1 MTGPLRSMGARLG
14 RLGAV
19 IRDSR
24 GVAMVEMAFIA
35 PVLLFLG
42 VVGIE
47 MANYAVTTMRI
58 SQAAMHIAD
67 NASRIGD
74 RSSLSAQKIYESDI
88 NDLLIGVRIQAGTK
102 VDLFE
107 NGRVILSSLEQNSD
121 GGQWIHWQRCMGKK
135 VVNSS
140 YGAEGTGASGTSFA
154 GMGQSGKEI
163 KAGAGQAVMF
173 VEIQYDYKPLLQTS
187 VTTPFIPTAPISAT
201 SAFNVRNTR
210 DLSKIHQR
218 ATPATVAACNKYV
231 AI

>member
-1 MTGPLRSMGARLG
+1 MTGPLRSMGACGLRLK
-14 RLGAV
+14 AV

-35 PVLLFLG
+35 PILLFLG

-58 SQAAMHIAD
+58 SQAAMHVAD
-67 NASRIGD
+67 NGSRIGD

-88 NDLLIGVRIQAGTK
+88 NDLLVGVRIQVGSK

-107 NGRVILSSLEQNSD
+107 HGRVVLSSLEQNAD

-135 VVNSS
+135 VADSS
-140 YGAEGTGASGTSFA
+140 YGTEGTGASGTSFA

-163 KAGAGQAVMF
+163 KAGPGQAVMF
-173 VEIQYDYKPLLQTS
+173 VEIQYDYQPLLDTS
-187 VTTPFIPTAPISAT
+187 VTAPFVPTAPIAAT

-210 DLSKIHQR
+210 DLSQVFQK
-218 ATPATVAACNKYV
+218 ATPASVAACNKYE